1 MAHIIISDEIN
12 AGIPAC
18 VQPVYILKDLWWVS
32 LNVIK
37 FQQIYSISSIEKHVI
52 R

>member
-12 AGIPAC
+12 AGIPVC
-18 VQPVYILKDLWWVS
+18 VQQVYTLQDSSWLS

-37 FQQIYSISSIEKHVI
+37 FQ
-52 R
+52 